1 MVIHEYQARSLFK
14 AYGIPVT
21 EGVTV
26 ESTKGL
32 EAKLKE
38 LAALYPKAQHPDVD
52 GFVVKAQVHAGGRG
66 KGDVFNAKGEQLDR
80 DGKKLAKDGKKAG
93 GVRFVGSLSD
103 AVAFTDV
110 LLGKTLVTKQT
121 GAEGAKINK
130 VLVVPGL
137 NIPAKSEFYLAIV
150 MDRKGQCPFIIASSE
165 GGMDIEEVAEH
176 TPEKVAKIAINPAS
190 GWWPVYGRRVAAALG
205 LTGDDARKVA
215 AIAEKLYKLFL
226 DKDASIV
233 EVNPLVK
240 TDAGNFYAIDGKLNF
255 DDNALFRQ
263 PEIAAMRD
271 KEEENPLE
279 VEATEADLNY
289 VKLDGSIGCMVNGAG
304 LAMATMD
311 TIKLYGGEPANFL
324 DVGGTANAER
334 VEKAFRILMKDPKVK
349 VVLINVFGGIVLC
362 DRVANGVVEAVKKIP
377 GFKMPV
383 VVRLAGT
390 NSELAKDILK
400 KSGLKL
406 IPADDLNDGAKKAVA
421 AAAKA

>member
-26 ESTKGL
+26 ESVQGL

-93 GVRFVGSLSD
+93 GVLFRPSIEGAVG
-103 AVAFTDV
+103 FTEV

-121 GAEGAKINK
+121 GEAGVKINK

-137 NIPAKSEFYLAIV
+137 NIAKEYYLAIV

-176 TPEKVAKIAINPAS
+176 HPEKVAKIAINPAS
-190 GWWPVYGRRVAAALG
+190 GWWPVYGRRVASALG
-205 LTGDDARKVA
+205 LTGDDAKKVS

-226 DKDASIV
+226 EKDASIV

-240 TDAGNFYAIDGKLNF
+240 TDAGNYYAIDGKLNF

-362 DRVANGVVEAVKKIP
+362 DRVANGVVEAVNKIP